1 MDQAELKRQK
11 EIESASFKLPNFRK
25 SPRLAYEV
33 AVRRKVVDIK
43 QNKFI
48 EPIPIPRSLR
58 AKLMKGLRKSYE
70 ELSEAINN

>member
-43 QNKFI
+43 QNKF
-48 EPIPIPRSLR
+48 
-58 AKLMKGLRKSYE
+58 
-70 ELSEAINN
+70 